1 MTFELRN
8 VSYAYPRSRRPA
20 LRRVSLEIE
29 GAQHTAVL
37 GPNGAGKTTLVRLLL
52 GLVRPDDGVV
62 LYEGRPAAVWGRREI
77 ARRIGVVSQDGP
89 PNHPVTVREFVDM
102 GRHPYVRPWA
112 RLREEDR
119 EAVRSAIRRVDL
131 EELEERPVNGLS
143 GGEVQRAKLARAFA
157 QGPEVLVLDEPTAHL
172 DIGHEMQ
179 LFSLVRDFV
188 DEGGSAVTITHNLHL
203 ASRFADR
210 LLLLDEGRLL
220 ASGPPDEVLRDS
232 VLSRVFRWPIRV
244 VDLDAAGLSG
254 LQVVP
259 VDLGRDRDPGA
270 SFDNDRAEEGS
281 P

>member
-1 MTFELRN
+1 
-8 VSYAYPRSRRPA
+8 
-20 LRRVSLEIE
+20 
-29 GAQHTAVL
+29 
-37 GPNGAGKTTLVRLLL
+37 
-52 GLVRPDDGVV
+52 
-62 LYEGRPAAVWGRREI
+62 
-77 ARRIGVVSQDGP
+77 VVSQDGP
-89 PNHPVTVREFVDM
+89 PSHPVSVREFVEM
-102 GRHPYVRPWA
+102 GRHPYVQPWA

-131 EELEERPVNGLS
+131 EEFEERPVNRLS

-220 ASGPPDEVLRDS
+220 ASGPPGEVLRGS
-232 VLSRVFRWPIRV
+232 VLSRVFRWPVRV
-244 VDLDAAGLSG
+244 VDLDSAGLSG
-254 LQVVP
+254 LHVVP
-259 VDLGRDRDPGA
+259 VDPERDRGPGVR
-270 SFDNDRAEEGS
+270 FDGDGAEEGS